1 MRCRAG
7 SARKI
12 VNAALRLHL
21 ISQKSEIFAS
31 FSSRRSLWFYRLALL
46 HKLKQN
52 GGGHMS
58 AKFTDLHCKEVICI
72 SNGQRL
78 GMIEDVI
85 IQLPKGEIT
94 AIVVP
99 GRCKL
104 GGLAG
109 PRDDFVIPWCNI
121 CRIGPD
127 IVLVDIKPDDCRVL
141 RTRPKLMF

>member
-1 MRCRAG
+1 
-7 SARKI
+7 
-12 VNAALRLHL
+12 
-21 ISQKSEIFAS
+21 
-31 FSSRRSLWFYRLALL
+31 
-46 HKLKQN
+46 
-52 GGGHMS
+52 MS

-85 IQLPKGEIT
+85 IQLPKGEVT

-141 RTRPKLMF
+141 RNRPKLMF